1 MKTTS
6 YTTPIL
12 FAFFFSLLTM
22 NVTAISQTVQ
32 WQTIFGNP
40 GNQFADIGYNCIQ
53 SIDGTFLVTGRWEIP
68 VPEWPY
74 TRVKAFVS
82 RLDTSGSVM
91 WTKLIGDSTEFNE
104 AFSLAEDP
112 QRNIYVAYWNGYAH
126 LAKLN
131 PDGDMI
137 WDADHSPSNILGFR
151 GITFQDNFRNIVLLG
166 LNYGTQFDWTASV
179 TKLDSSGRLIWNR
192 PIYDSIPSIR
202 TYEIYDHSF
211 CFTESGYYV
220 CGTQGFGSSYI
231 LKRDTSGSIIWN
243 KRYENCRMIESIDT
257 ISDKSLIASSAQMP
271 GLRLLKI
278 DSSGNQYWT
287 RDYSLDTMAGSVGA
301 KKIIGIPHN
310 RFALGT
316 SRGQYF
322 ARLMIID
329 SSGNI
334 LTSKFYNF
342 STSYTVYQN
351 SISYCSDSGFV
362 FGGYIRN
369 WSLGEHANQSA
380 YLNNASKFRGGKDID
395 VFVFKTDKFG
405 NTTSISNQHVVSVSP
420 ISARTYPNPTNGSF
434 RLSISSEFV
443 ANAKAELIDIT
454 GRKIF
459 QWALKLAA
467 GTNDVAIDLPGFVS
481 GVYFLRTE
489 IGERFAMN
497 KVLIVK

>member
-6 YTTPIL
+6 YKSSIL
-12 FAFFFSLLTM
+12 FAFVFSLLTM
-22 NVTAISQTVQ
+22 NFTAISQTVQ

-40 GNQFADIGYNCIQ
+40 GSQFADIGYNCIQ

-91 WTKLIGDSTEFNE
+91 WTKLIGDSSVANE
-104 AFSLAEDP
+104 AFTLAEDP
-112 QRNIYVAYWNGYAH
+112 SGNIYVPYWSGYAH
-126 LAKLN
+126 LVKLN
-131 PDGDMI
+131 ADGEML
-137 WDADHSPSNILGFR
+137 WDVDYTSSNILGFR
-151 GITFQDNFRNIVLLG
+151 GISFLDNNRNIVLLG
-166 LNYGTQFDWTASV
+166 LSYGMQFDWTTSV
-179 TKLDSSGRLIWNR
+179 TKLDSSGRLIWTR
-192 PIYDSIPSIR
+192 SIFDSIPTIR
-202 TYEIYDHSF
+202 TYECYNNSF
-211 CFTESGYYV
+211 SFSESGYYV
-220 CGTQGFGSSYI
+220 CGNQGTSPYI
-231 LKRDTSGSIIWN
+231 LKLDTNGHTLWNNRFNNSRSI
-243 KRYENCRMIESIDT
+243 YSIEK
-257 ISDKSLIASSAQMP
+257 ISDLSLIASCQLLP

-287 RDYSLDTMAGSVGA
+287 RDYSMDTLAGSVGA
-301 KKIIGIPHN
+301 GKILGIPHH

-322 ARLMIID
+322 ARLMITD

-369 WSLGEHANQSA
+369 WSLGEHSNQSA

-405 NTTSISNQHVVSVSP
+405 NTTSISNQPVVSLSP

-443 ANAKAELIDIT
+443 TNAHADLIDIT

-459 QWALKLAA
+459 QWALKLVA
-467 GTNDVAIDLPGFVS
+467 GTNYVVIDLPGFVS

-489 IGERFAMN
+489 IGERFAIN
-497 KVLIVK
+497 KILIVK

>member
-6 YTTPIL
+6 YKSSIL
-12 FAFFFSLLTM
+12 FAFVFSLLTM
-22 NVTAISQTVQ
+22 NFTAISQTVQ

-40 GNQFADIGYNCIQ
+40 GSQFADIGYNCIQ

-91 WTKLIGDSTEFNE
+91 WTKLIGDSSVANE
-104 AFSLAEDP
+104 AFTLAEDP
-112 QRNIYVAYWNGYAH
+112 SGNIYVPYWSGYAH
-126 LAKLN
+126 LVKLN
-131 PDGDMI
+131 ADGEML
-137 WDADHSPSNILGFR
+137 WDVDYTSSNILGFR
-151 GITFQDNFRNIVLLG
+151 GISFLDNNRNIVLLG
-166 LNYGTQFDWTASV
+166 LSYGMQFDWTTSV
-179 TKLDSSGRLIWNR
+179 TKLDSSGRLIWTR
-192 PIYDSIPSIR
+192 SIFDSIPTIR
-202 TYEIYDHSF
+202 TYECYNNSF
-211 CFTESGYYV
+211 SFSESGYYV
-220 CGTQGFGSSYI
+220 CGNQGTSPYI
-231 LKRDTSGSIIWN
+231 LKLDTNGHTLWNNRFNNSRSI
-243 KRYENCRMIESIDT
+243 YSIEK
-257 ISDKSLIASSAQMP
+257 ISDLSLIASCQLLP

-287 RDYSLDTMAGSVGA
+287 RDYSMDTLAGSVGA
-301 KKIIGIPHN
+301 GKILGIPHH

-322 ARLMIID
+322 ARLMITD

-342 STSYTVYQN
+342 CTSYTVYQN

-369 WSLGEHANQSA
+369 WSLGEHSNQSA

-405 NTTSISNQHVVSVSP
+405 NTTSISNQPVVSLSP

-443 ANAKAELIDIT
+443 TNAHADLIDIT

-459 QWALKLAA
+459 QWALKLVA
-467 GTNDVAIDLPGFVS
+467 GTNYVVIDLPGFVS

-489 IGERFAMN
+489 IGERFAIN
-497 KVLIVK
+497 KILIVK